1 MGMENWNYCRCGRF
15 NHHADF
21 MMWLYNKVMN
31 WVSRHILLAP
41 FMCLFLLFGSCGS
54 SHKSVK
60 SDTKIIQK
68 DSTRESVNIV
78 HGSTASL
85 SELITTNGSYVIDF
99 RIYDTRK
106 PSDSL
111 TGKPPLLADGHVE
124 GDFSKNKRKA
134 TAIKDSTEVK
144 ADKET
149 TSNTREENRSETI
162 KEKKESTLPEQIG
175 FACVCVTVLIVVML
189 IVKHWHNRQSSS

>member
-1 MGMENWNYCRCGRF
+1 MLVR
-15 NHHADF
+15 
-21 MMWLYNKVMN
+21 VMN

-41 FMCLFLLFGSCGS
+41 FMCLFLLFACGS
-54 SHKSVK
+54 SHKAVK

-78 HGSTASL
+78 HGSSTSL
-85 SELITTNGSYVIDF
+85 SELITTNGNYVIDF

-106 PSDSL
+106 PPDSL
-111 TGKPPLLADGHVE
+111 TGKHPILADGHVE
-124 GDFSKNKRKA
+124 GDFSKNRKKETA
-134 TAIKDSTEVK
+134 TNDSTEVK

-149 TSNTREENRSETI
+149 TSDIHEKTKTEGV
-162 KEKKESTLPEQIG
+162 KEKKESTLLKQIG

-189 IVKHWHNRQSSS
+189 IVKHWRNRQSLS

>member
-54 SHKSVK
+54 SHKAVK
-60 SDTKIIQK
+60 SDVEVIRK
-68 DSTRESVNIV
+68 DSTGESVNIV
-78 HGSTASL
+78 HGSATSL
-85 SELITTNGSYVIDF
+85 RELITTNGNYVIDF
-99 RIYDTRK
+99 RVYDTRK
-106 PSDSL
+106 PPDSL

-124 GDFSKNKRKA
+124 GDFSKNKRKETA
-134 TAIKDSTEVK
+134 TKDSTEVK

-162 KEKKESTLPEQIG
+162 KEKKESTLLKQIG
-175 FACVCVTVLIVVML
+175 FVCVCVTVLLVVML
-189 IVKHWHNRQSSS
+189 IVKHWRNR

>member
-1 MGMENWNYCRCGRF
+1 MRQS
-15 NHHADF
+15 
-21 MMWLYNKVMN
+21 LYIWML
-31 WVSRHILLAP
+31 IAIALL
-41 FMCLFLLFGSCGS
+41 LLFGSCGS

-68 DSTRESVNIV
+68 DSTRESVNII
-78 HGSTASL
+78 HGSATSL
-85 SELITTNGSYVIDF
+85 RELITTNGNYVIDF

-106 PSDSL
+106 PPDSL

-124 GDFSKNKRKA
+124 GDFSKNKRKE

-149 TSNTREENRSETI
+149 TSTKHEETKTEGV
-162 KEKKESTLPEQIG
+162 KDKKESTLLKQIG
-175 FACVCVTVLIVVML
+175 FACVCVIVLIVVML
-189 IVKHWHNRQSSS
+189 IVKHWRNRQSSS